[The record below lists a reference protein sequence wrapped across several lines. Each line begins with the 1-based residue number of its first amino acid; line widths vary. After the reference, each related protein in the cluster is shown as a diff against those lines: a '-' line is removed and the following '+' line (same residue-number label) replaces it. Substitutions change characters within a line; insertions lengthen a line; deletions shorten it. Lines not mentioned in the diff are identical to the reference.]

1 MKTYLGTFLV
11 LWLLFIAC
19 DDSDFEESL
28 EITIPVNIREIKPG
42 NIKEYVTATADVFA
56 IKKAA
61 LLALAE
67 GYYRLALNPRTGVP
81 YKPGDEVKAGNTIIY
96 LDNPELENNIAF
108 ESKKL
113 NLDISQREYEK
124 QKSLY
129 KKGGVTLRELKNA
142 ESMFIEARYAYDNAR
157 IQLAKLKIRPS
168 FEGIITS
175 IPYYTRGV
183 LVSAGQL
190 MANVMDYSTVYSDVS
205 LPAKELG
212 RIKAQQQVII
222 TQYNTPGDTLYGVV
236 DQVDPALD
244 IQNRSFNAHIII
256 NNPDNIL
263 RPGMYVKLDIIVAAK
278 DSSIV
283 IPKDIILSKRRG
295 KTVFIVEKNAA
306 QERVVTTGL
315 ENEQMVEVLNGVK
328 KGERIVIKGFETLRD
343 NSKVKIVR

>member
-1 MKTYLGTFLV
+1 LKTYLGTFLV